1 MNKKHKKKTF
11 FYIYAVNWWQGVW
24 SFGLRPFYLEW
35 HWMACFCADVPLRT
49 YSLSL
54 PPSPSV
60 EPRLYVNDLVNHCSM
75 YSDVYT
81 FAEDAKFFRH
91 VIQP

>member
-1 MNKKHKKKTF
+1 MNKKHKKTF

-35 HWMACFCADVPLRT
+35 HWMACFCADVPLRI

-54 PPSPSV
+54 SLSV
-60 EPRLYVNDLVNHCSM
+60 YEGSRTIVRQYKL
-75 YSDVYT
+75 
-81 FAEDAKFFRH
+81 
-91 VIQP
+91 